1 MQGIVVTVQGHAVA
15 VAFFVEGGV
24 RSCEIGE
31 LMFGGEDP
39 LTGDERRPA
48 GGLELCRMAIPRR
61 VYTQVS
67 RSDFSYSP
75 PASQKKV
82 LTSAKWQSLK
92 ESGQS
97 VSRPAF
103 CWHGTVG
110 SCHIWRLLLKA
121 EWHPEIL

>member
-1 MQGIVVTVQGHAVA
+1 MIAEAGVAVYCVQGHAVA

-61 VYTQVS
+61 VYTQVCTLYHTW
-67 RSDFSYSP
+67 DNTLIIHWDYLP
-75 PASQKKV
+75 N
-82 LTSAKWQSLK
+82 
-92 ESGQS
+92 
-97 VSRPAF
+97 
-103 CWHGTVG
+103 
-110 SCHIWRLLLKA
+110 
-121 EWHPEIL
+121 